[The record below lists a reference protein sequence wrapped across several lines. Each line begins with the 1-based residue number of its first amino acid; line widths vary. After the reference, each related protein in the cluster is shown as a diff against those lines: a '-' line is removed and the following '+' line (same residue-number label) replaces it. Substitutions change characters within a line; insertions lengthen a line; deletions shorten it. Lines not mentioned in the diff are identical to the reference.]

1 MLRVNSADW
10 KIKFSL
16 LSICE
21 GNCVNNSKCAETDEK
36 ANRRFAP
43 FPVASDGLGTEIFN
57 YENGISAK
65 ANEFRFLRL
74 SGHVRLRFTG
84 KQTIDCE
91 TSHI

>member
-21 GNCVNNSKCAETDEK
+21 GNCVNNSECSETDEK

-43 FPVASDGLGTEIFN
+43 FPVASDGLGPENFN
-57 YENGISAK
+57 YEM
-65 ANEFRFLRL
+65 EFIE
-74 SGHVRLRFTG
+74 SEG
-84 KQTIDCE
+84 KYCSVFPSFWARQVPFHGKTNN
-91 TSHI
+91 